1 MKNEQIKAEILKVF
15 SSELDEL
22 LEDTDKIEGAYDY
35 EERYLLFSRNI
46 GRIVLQKIVGEIPGN
61 RNKKKL
67 HTCLGEIELAKNHK
81 LAQTNSTF
89 GISKK
94 LQEVICLVGQSQVF
108 ADGETL
114 FSEMMGISVCGKQ
127 IQRVS
132 EYYGQRIEETEA
144 KSIEQGEP
152 SPLTGNGTDITYV
165 MPDGSM
171 LFTRENGWKEI
182 KVARLFSQSDNIAI
196 QENRNEIA
204 ENLFVCHLGGLQG
217 FLKKLEHYADD
228 YKKKVCIADG
238 AKWIWLWAT
247 SAYPEMT
254 QILDF
259 FHALEKLGDFASKQ
273 FIDEGIRQKW
283 MSDQKERL
291 LNNGVDEVIEMLTQ
305 LKARNKEAEK
315 LRIDVTRYYQN
326 NKIRMQYKTYQE
338 AGYLI
343 GSGPIESAHRHVVQ
357 QRLKLSGQRW
367 SEKGA
372 QQIVN
377 LRAYQK
383 SNRWTE
389 LVNLIKFAA

>member
-1 MKNEQIKAEILKVF
+1 M
-15 SSELDEL
+15 
-22 LEDTDKIEGAYDY
+22 
-35 EERYLLFSRNI
+35 
-46 GRIVLQKIVGEIPGN
+46 
-61 RNKKKL
+61 
-67 HTCLGEIELAKNHK
+67 
-81 LAQTNSTF
+81 
-89 GISKK
+89 
-94 LQEVICLVGQSQVF
+94 CLVGQSQVF
-108 ADGETL
+108 ADGEAL

-132 EYYGQRIEETEA
+132 EYYGQQLEETEA
-144 KSIEQGEP
+144 KCIKGGFP
-152 SPLTGNGTDITYV
+152 APLVGKEKDITYV

-171 LFTRENGWKEI
+171 LFTRENGWQEI
-182 KVARLFSQSDNIAI
+182 KVARIFSQNDNIPI
-196 QENRNEIA
+196 QENRNEI
-204 ENLFVCHLGGLQG
+204 EKNLFVCHLGGLQD

-247 SAYPEMT
+247 ATYPDMI

-259 FHALEKLGDFASKQ
+259 FHVLEKLGNFASKQ
-273 FIDEGIRQKW
+273 FADEGIKQKW

-291 LNNGVDEVIEMLTQ
+291 LDNAVDEVIEILAQ
-305 LKARNKEAEK
+305 LKGRNKEVEK
-315 LRIDVTRYYQN
+315 LLTDVIRYYQN
-326 NKIRMQYKTYQE
+326 NKIRMQYKTYL
-338 AGYLI
+338 AKGYLI
-343 GSGPIESAHRHVVQ
+343 GSGPIESAHRNVVQ

-383 SNRWTE
+383 SNRWFE

>member
-1 MKNEQIKAEILKVF
+1 M
-15 SSELDEL
+15 
-22 LEDTDKIEGAYDY
+22 
-35 EERYLLFSRNI
+35 
-46 GRIVLQKIVGEIPGN
+46 
-61 RNKKKL
+61 
-67 HTCLGEIELAKNHK
+67 
-81 LAQTNSTF
+81 
-89 GISKK
+89 
-94 LQEVICLVGQSQVF
+94 GQSQVF
-108 ADGETL
+108 ADGEAL

-144 KSIEQGEP
+144 KSIKEGAP
-152 SPLTGNGTDITYV
+152 APLVGNEKDITYV

-171 LFTRENGWKEI
+171 LFTRENGWQEI
-182 KVARLFSQSDNIAI
+182 KVARIFSQNDNIPI
-196 QENRNEIA
+196 QENRNEIKK
-204 ENLFVCHLGGLQG
+204 NLFVCHLGGLHG

-247 SAYPEMT
+247 STYPGMI

-259 FHALEKLGDFASKQ
+259 FHVLEKLGNFASKQ
-273 FIDEGIRQKW
+273 FVDEGIKQKW
-283 MSDQKERL
+283 MSEQKERL
-291 LNNGVDEVIEMLTQ
+291 LDNDVDEVIEILAQ
-305 LKARNKEAEK
+305 LKGRNKEAEK

-326 NKIRMQYKTYQE
+326 NKIRMQYKTYLD
-338 AGYLI
+338 AGFLI
-343 GSGPIESAHRHVVQ
+343 GSGPIESAHRNIVQ

-377 LRAYQK
+377 LRACQK
-383 SNRWTE
+383 GNRWSE

>member
-1 MKNEQIKAEILKVF
+1 M
-15 SSELDEL
+15 
-22 LEDTDKIEGAYDY
+22 
-35 EERYLLFSRNI
+35 
-46 GRIVLQKIVGEIPGN
+46 
-61 RNKKKL
+61 
-67 HTCLGEIELAKNHK
+67 IELAKNHK
-81 LAQTNSTF
+81 LSKTNSTF
-89 GISKK
+89 GISEK
-94 LQEVICLVGQSQVF
+94 LQEVMCLVGQSQVF
-108 ADGETL
+108 ADGEAL

-132 EYYGQRIEETEA
+132 EYYGQQLEETEA
-144 KSIEQGEP
+144 KSIKEGTP
-152 SPLTGNGTDITYV
+152 APLVGNGKEITYV

-171 LFTRENGWKEI
+171 LFTRENGWQEI
-182 KVARLFSQSDNIAI
+182 KVARIFPQSDNIPI
-196 QENRNEIA
+196 QKSRNEITG
-204 ENLFVCHLGGLQG
+204 NLFVCHLGGLQG

-247 SAYPEMT
+247 ATYPEMI

-259 FHALEKLGDFASKQ
+259 FHVLEKLGNFASKQ
-273 FIDEGIRQKW
+273 FANEGIKQEW
-283 MSDQKERL
+283 MSEQKDRL
-291 LNNGVDEVIEMLTQ
+291 LDNGVNEVIETLTK
-305 LKARNKEAEK
+305 LKARNKETEK
-315 LRIDVTRYYQN
+315 LRIEVVRYYQN
-326 NKIRMQYKTYQE
+326 NKTRMQYKTYQE

-343 GSGPIESAHRHVVQ
+343 GSGPIESAHRNIVQ

-383 SNRWTE
+383 GNRWTE

>member
-1 MKNEQIKAEILKVF
+1 M
-15 SSELDEL
+15 
-22 LEDTDKIEGAYDY
+22 
-35 EERYLLFSRNI
+35 
-46 GRIVLQKIVGEIPGN
+46 
-61 RNKKKL
+61 
-67 HTCLGEIELAKNHK
+67 AKNHK
-81 LAQTNSTF
+81 LSQTNSTF
-89 GISKK
+89 GISAK
-94 LQEVICLVGQSQVF
+94 LQELICLVGQSQVF
-108 ADGETL
+108 ADGEAL

-127 IQRVS
+127 VQRVS
-132 EYYGQRIEETEA
+132 EHYGQRIEETEA

-152 SPLTGNGTDITYV
+152 SPLVGNAAELTYV

-171 LFTRENGWKEI
+171 LFTRENGWQEI
-182 KVARLFSQSDNIAI
+182 KVARIFSQNDNI
-196 QENRNEIA
+196 QVQQSRNEI
-204 ENLFVCHLGGLQG
+204 EKNLFVCHLGGLRG
-217 FLKKLEHYADD
+217 FLKKLEHYSDD

-247 SAYPEMT
+247 ATYPGMV

-273 FIDEGIRQKW
+273 FVEEQVRHEW
-283 MSDQKERL
+283 MSGQKDRL
-291 LNNGVDEVIEMLTQ
+291 LDNGVGKVIEILGQ
-305 LKARNKEAEK
+305 LKGRNKEAEK
-315 LRIDVTRYYQN
+315 LRTEVARYYQN
-326 NKIRMQYKTYQE
+326 NQIRMQYKTYQD

-343 GSGPIESAHRHVVQ
+343 GSGPIESAHRNVVQ

-383 SNRWTE
+383 SDRWPE